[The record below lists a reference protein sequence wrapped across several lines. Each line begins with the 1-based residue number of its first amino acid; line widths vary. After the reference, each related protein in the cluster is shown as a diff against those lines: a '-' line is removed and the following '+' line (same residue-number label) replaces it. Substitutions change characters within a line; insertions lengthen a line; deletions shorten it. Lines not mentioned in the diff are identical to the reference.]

1 MLTQKEIQMFTVPK
15 ENKILALVDVIQ
27 FLDDADNVLGENI
40 YGYMPLCQDEQKQDE
55 ADNVFWSSELMDE
68 INDVAVSI
76 GKIRDFAKQVL
87 RSLNDNTPTKAAS

>member
-1 MLTQKEIQMFTVPK
+1 MLTQKEIEMFTVPK
-15 ENKILALVDVIQ
+15 ENKIHALGEVIQ
-27 FLDDADNVLGENI
+27 FLNDADNVFGKNI
-40 YGYMPLCQDEQKQDE
+40 YGYMPLCADEQKQYE

-87 RSLNDNTPTKAAS
+87 RSLNDNAHAEAAS